1 MGKVWKGG
9 RSAADMKFG
18 IAAGAFNEL
27 IVDKLVRGAIELI
40 EASGGEADDIDVA
53 WCPGA
58 VEIPLVAQRL
68 VQSGRYDAV
77 LAIGC
82 VIRGGTPHFDFV
94 AGQAS
99 SGLARVSLDSGVP
112 VSFGVLTVD
121 TIEQAIERAGT
132 KMGNKGAEAAI
143 AAIEMVDLLRKL
155 PEPLRTLPEP
165 G

>member
-1 MGKVWKGG
+1 MGNTWKGS
-9 RSAADMKFG
+9 RSAAGMSFG

-27 IVDKLVRGAIELI
+27 IVEKLVSGAIELI
-40 EASGGEADDIDVA
+40 KASGGDEDAIDVA

-58 VEIPLVAQRL
+58 VEIPLVAKRL
-68 VQSGRYDAV
+68 AESGRYDAV
-77 LAIGC
+77 IGIGC

-99 SGLARVSLDSGVP
+99 SGLARVQLDTGVP

-132 KMGNKGAEAAI
+132 KMGNKGGEAAI

-155 PEPLRTLPEP
+155 PGAE
-165 G
+165 

>member
-1 MGKVWKGG
+1 MGTIYRGG
-9 RSAADMKFG
+9 RSATGMRIA
-18 IAAGAFNEL
+18 IAAGAFNEFIVEKLVQGATQL
-27 IVDKLVRGAIELI
+27 IV
-40 EASGGEADDIDVA
+40 ASGGDLDAIDVA

-58 VEIPLVAQRL
+58 VEVPLVAKRL
-68 VQSGRYDAV
+68 ADSGQYDAV

-99 SGLARVSLDSGVP
+99 AGVARVALDSGLP
-112 VSFGVLTVD
+112 VSFGILTVD

-143 AAIEMVDLLRKL
+143 AAIEMVNLLRQL
-155 PEPLRTLPEP
+155 PEAR
-165 G
+165 

>member
-1 MGKVWKGG
+1 MGTTYKGG
-9 RSAADMKFG
+9 RSAAGMRFA
-18 IAAGAFNEL
+18 IAAGAFNEF
-27 IVDKLVRGAIELI
+27 IVEKLVSGAIELI
-40 EASGGEADDIDVA
+40 VASGGDRDAIDVA

-58 VEIPLVAQRL
+58 VEIPLVAKRL
-68 VQSGRYDAV
+68 AESGRYDAI
-77 LAIGC
+77 LGIGA

-94 AGQAS
+94 AAQAS
-99 SGLARVSLDSGVP
+99 NGLAKVQLDSDLP

-155 PEPLRTLPEP
+155 PGAE
-165 G
+165 

>member
-1 MGKVWKGG
+1 MGTTWRG
-9 RSAADMKFG
+9 RRLAAGMKFG
-18 IAAGAFNEL
+18 IAAGSFNEL
-27 IVDKLVRGAIELI
+27 IVEKLVSGALDAIVAAGGSA
-40 EASGGEADDIDVA
+40 EAVDVA

-68 VQSGRYDAV
+68 AASGRYDAV

-99 SGLARVSLDSGVP
+99 SGLARIALDTGVP

-132 KMGNKGAEAAI
+132 KMGNKGAEAAL
-143 AAIEMVDLLRKL
+143 AAMEMVDLLRAL
-155 PEPLRTLPEP
+155 P
-165 G
+165 GGD

>member
-1 MGKVWKGG
+1 MGTVWRGG
-9 RSAADMKFG
+9 RVATGMRFG

-27 IVDKLVRGAIELI
+27 IVDRLVQGAIELI
-40 EASGGEADDIDVA
+40 AASGGDRDAIDVA

-58 VEIPLVAQRL
+58 VEVPLVAKRL
-68 VQSGRYDAV
+68 AESGNYDAV

-99 SGLARVSLDSGVP
+99 SGVAKIALDSGVP

-121 TIEQAIERAGT
+121 TIEQALERAGT

-143 AAIEMVDLLRKL
+143 AAIEMVGLLRQL
-155 PEPLRTLPEP
+155 P
-165 G
+165 GGA

>member
-1 MGKVWKGG
+1 MGTTYRGG
-9 RSAADMKFG
+9 RSAAGMKIG

-27 IVDKLVRGAIELI
+27 IVEKLVSGAVELI
-40 EASGGEADDIDVA
+40 AASGGDRADVDVA

-58 VEIPLVAQRL
+58 VEVPLVAKRL
-68 VQSGRYDAV
+68 AESGRYDAV

-99 SGLARVSLDSGVP
+99 AGIARVALDTGVP
-112 VSFGVLTVD
+112 TSFGILTVD

-155 PEPLRTLPEP
+155 P
-165 G
+165 GAN

>member
-9 RSAADMKFG
+9 RSAAGMKFG

-27 IVDKLVRGAIELI
+27 IVEKLVRGAIELI
-40 EASGGEADDIDVA
+40 EASGGAADDIDVA

-132 KMGNKGAEAAI
+132 KMGNKGGEAAI

>member
-1 MGKVWKGG
+1 MGSTFRGG
-9 RSAADMKFG
+9 RIATGMKFG
-18 IAAGAFNEL
+18 IAAGSFNEL
-27 IVDKLVRGAIELI
+27 IVDRLVSGAIDLI
-40 EASGGEADDIDVA
+40 TASGGSADDIDVA

-58 VEIPLVAQRL
+58 VEVPLVAQRL
-68 VQSGRYDAV
+68 AASARYDAV
-77 LAIGC
+77 LALGC

-99 SGLARVSLDSGVP
+99 AGLARIALDTGVP

-132 KMGNKGAEAAI
+132 KMGNKGGEAAL

-155 PEPLRTLPEP
+155 PGRR
-165 G
+165 